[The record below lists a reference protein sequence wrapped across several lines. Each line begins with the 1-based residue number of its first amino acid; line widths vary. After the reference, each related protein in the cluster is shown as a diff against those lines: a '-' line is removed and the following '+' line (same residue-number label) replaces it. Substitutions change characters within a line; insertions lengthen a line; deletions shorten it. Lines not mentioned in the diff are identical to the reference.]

1 LPVEPFVADSARKHE
16 VPEADILY
24 AFNHPLSVIADQD
37 DDDVIMIVGPD
48 RAATLVEVGI
58 VDSDRGPVIIHAFR
72 PARDKYLPR

>member
-1 LPVEPFVADSARKHE
+1 VEPFVADSARKHQ
-16 VPEADILY
+16 VPDVDILH
-24 AFNHPLSVIADQD
+24 AFNHPLYVIADANHD
-37 DDDVIMIVGPD
+37 EVTMIVGPD